1 MTDPRELAMTP
12 TDAFVLAD
20 RALDSVMQQVRDDQW
35 DTVMPASFARPGTH
49 DQPVSLRQVLGHHA
63 YDEAWMPDMLAGHT
77 MDQVGPT
84 AYDGDLLG
92 DDPRA
97 AFHALVERGVA
108 AAQELTDLDRVLHF
122 SYGDFAAREG
132 LWHVISFR
140 GLRAVDLA
148 RVIEVDETL
157 DPDLVLVMWDEFA
170 PQAEAWRAM
179 GVFGPAVQVAPD
191 ARLQERLLGLTG
203 REPRPDR

>member
-1 MTDPRELAMTP
+1 MTP
-12 TDAFVLAD
+12 TATFVLAD
-20 RALDSVMQQVRDDQW
+20 RALDRVVQQVRDDQW
-35 DTVMPASFARPGTH
+35 DAVLPASFARQGAP
-49 DQPVSLRQVLGHHA
+49 DQPVTLRQVLGYQA
-63 YDEAWMPDMLAGHT
+63 YDEAWMPDMLAGRT

-122 SYGDFAAREG
+122 SYGDFPARKA

-157 DPDLVLVMWDEFA
+157 DPDLVLAMWEEFL

-191 ARLQERLLGLTG
+191 APLQERLLGLTG
-203 REPRPDR
+203 REPRA